1 MSLWCAFFYCG
12 HEEIKKAVYEIDS
25 PDFLG
30 HYYLSQVEKE
40 MTNMDLM
47 MKTCCKEI
55 LYG

>member
-1 MSLWCAFFYCG
+1 MSAFFMCIW
-12 HEEIKKAVYEIDS
+12 ERELKKAVYEIDS

-47 MKTCCKEI
+47 MKT
-55 LYG
+55 